1 MVDTLV
7 SGASASRRVGSTP
20 ISGTKNRNDLGS
32 FLFFCFI
39 PEHVGGYIT
48 KEALDFSKAFGGSR
62 GSRTPDPLLVRQM
75 L

>member
-20 ISGTKNRNDLGS
+20 ISGTKNRNDWIIPVFFVFIGS
-32 FLFFCFI
+32 WC
-39 PEHVGGYIT
+39 VYT
-48 KEALDFSKAFGGSR
+48 MKKALDFSKAFSGSR